1 MKKYLLTAV
10 CIIMMSMT
18 ASGLTINK
26 ALLDH
31 NGIVTLFDGDKIQDA
46 IDAAEDGDVIYLTLG
61 MFKPF
66 NVTKGITIKGTG
78 EKSVI
83 DGDVKISIPNSST
96 LNNSVLEAFV
106 VLGSVTVTDP
116 LANLTVSQCKVT
128 SSFDIGA
135 NVNKGTIERCQIG
148 SMPVSGAIQ
157 ELTIDRS
164 RIGSGFVLSSTI
176 GSMTLTN
183 TFLSGFS
190 ASYGAANNTTIVN
203 CNLYFSSCTNF
214 SGTIIN
220 SIVGPNGYG
229 MQLHSTVL
237 VNSIIKTYHPSSS
250 GGNYSMSIGTNCVQ
264 HNCYTV
270 SSSNFDTST
279 TALQANG
286 YLGNDGTVV
295 GIHGGN
301 TPYDDNN
308 MFVPSVPK
316 VTSSEIKLDNEKK
329 ELNVKLTVS
338 PQ

>member
-18 ASGLTINK
+18 ASAVSINK

-31 NGIVTLFDGDKIQDA
+31 NGEVTLFDGDKIQDA
-46 IDAAEDGDVIYLTLG
+46 VDAAEDGDVIYLTLG
-61 MFKPF
+61 SFKPF

-106 VLGSVTVTDP
+106 VLGSVTVTEP
-116 LANLTVSQCKVT
+116 LANLTVRQCKVT

-135 NVNKGTIERCQIG
+135 NVTKGTIERCQIG
-148 SMPVSGAIQ
+148 SMSISGAIQ
-157 ELTIDRS
+157 ELTIDRCN
-164 RIGSGFVLSSTI
+164 IGNGFVLSSTI
-176 GSMTLTN
+176 ESMTATN
-183 TFLSGFS
+183 TFISGFL
-190 ASYGAANNTTIVN
+190 ADPGAANNSTVVN
-203 CNLYFSSCTNF
+203 CNLYFTRCDNF

-220 SIVGPNGYG
+220 SIVGHVGYG
-229 MQLHSTVL
+229 TTLYSTVL
-237 VNSIIKTYHPSSS
+237 VNSLIRTKYFLYSNTSSTM
-250 GGNYSMSIGTNCVQ
+250 YIGANSVQ

-270 SSSNFDTST
+270 SSSSLDTST
-279 TALQANG
+279 SALQANG

-295 GIHGGN
+295 GIHGGD
-301 TPYDDNN
+301 TPYDDTN

-316 VTSSEIKLDNEKK
+316 VTSSEIKLDNVKK